1 MSPNLIGLRTML
13 VFSARKL
20 LQNRRWM
27 IVVLLTVLV
36 AAVMGYSATQD
47 GADVNGMSDL
57 MDSLLIA
64 FLLPVLALIYGA
76 SMIRNEIDDR
86 SIVQVITTPL
96 DRRIAYL
103 GYYLALVIVLTVLL
117 TMATIVGGLS
127 YLMFSP
133 NGGGGIEVMLVLI
146 AVQIIGVMI
155 YSALFL
161 LMGAM
166 LKQPVYLGL
175 FYVFVWEG
183 YVASVPGAI
192 GSYTIRHQLRVIASE
207 SIRYGDIAHVTGDG
221 TSSLVILIVL
231 AIVLVSLGAFLF
243 RDMEVA

>member
-1 MSPNLIGLRTML
+1 MSPILIGLWTML
-13 VFSARKL
+13 MFSARKL

-27 IVVLLTVLV
+27 IVALLTVLV

-57 MDSLLIA
+57 MDLLLIA

-86 SIVQVITTPL
+86 SIVQVITSPL

-103 GYYLALVIVLTVLL
+103 GYYFALVIVLSVLL
-117 TMATIVGGLS
+117 TVATLVGGLA
-127 YLMFSP
+127 YLMISP
-133 NGGGGIEVMLVLI
+133 NGTGGAEVMLVLI

-161 LMGAM
+161 LMGTM

-183 YVASVPGAI
+183 FVASVPGAI

-207 SIRYGDIAHVTGDG
+207 SISYGGIANVTGDG
-221 TSSLVILIVL
+221 TTSLVVLIVL

>member
-1 MSPNLIGLRTML
+1 ML
-13 VFSARKL
+13 TFSARKL
-20 LQNRRWM
+20 LQNRRWL
-27 IVVLLTVLV
+27 IVALLTALV

-47 GADVNGMSDL
+47 GADMDGMSDL
-57 MDSLLIA
+57 MGLLLIA

-86 SIVQVITTPL
+86 SIVQVITAPL

-103 GYYLALVIVLTVLL
+103 GYYLALVVVLTVLIAV
-117 TMATIVGGLS
+117 ATIVGGLS
-127 YLMFSP
+127 YLLFIPDSS
-133 NGGGGIEVMLVLI
+133 GAIEVMAVLI

-161 LMGAM
+161 MMGAI

-192 GSYTIRHQLRVIASE
+192 GSYTIRNQLRVIASE
-207 SIRYGDIAHVTGDG
+207 SINYGNIAHVTGDG
-221 TSSLVILIVL
+221 TISLIVLIVL
-231 AIVLVSLGAFLF
+231 AVVLITLGAFLF